1 MQCFFK
7 KGVTLFA
14 TSDPKAGAQPK
25 KSKTLSKTLSKAK
38 INSRT
43 KIIG

>member
-25 KSKTLSKTLSKAK
+25 KSKTLSKAK